1 MEFKSFG
8 KKVDVLAIDEEDGK
22 LFQADMSSELV
33 NRGAAMSSVANPETP
48 PSAIT
53 LSQEAS
59 PSPAPEGGGVTDGL
73 DKIPLS
79 TEENTLSGEAAPAVI
94 SGVVEGNTD
103 TAQSTEAS
111 TAAPV
116 PETAHSP
123 NALLGVVLEHGAANF
138 EFDKKNSMNYFVR
151 YTDANGVEKMQ
162 WGIDLKRALKDAGIV
177 VGDSVSMEN
186 MGKKP
191 VEVFAPLLDA
201 EGKIILN
208 AEGKVSGY
216 EKKVVDRVYWAVS
229 KIANLTVVARP
240 EALKKGSVDSDASD
254 LVKSVKEGVA
264 AQVKRSVH
272 ENDGIDSGA
281 PRRRA
286 SDSVTVPVSS
296 GAVAAQTVGHAVGG
310 AIAGVLSVPY
320 IALTSAQKMLK
331 QKFGS
336 KPESTLVSEQGKGSV
351 PAMSL
356 LNSME
361 KITEWKCERIEK
373 METQL
378 RTTMA
383 NIQHLEGFPVW
394 EEMVNDR
401 AIRCGVTPSEIVRKM
416 PADPEFSDLKEKMDE
431 IWKQNPEK
439 INAFRDACGDF
450 ERNVRNV
457 VKEFP
462 NSEDAIKSRVTK
474 SMSDVMMEG
483 LIMPGFGEQ
492 VGEYGITIEE
502 RVRMLAKQI
511 SDFVQS
517 MLEKL
522 TGRAQSKSPAM
533 ES

>member
-22 LFQADMSSELV
+22 LFEADMSSEFV
-33 NRGAAMSSVANPETP
+33 NRGVAMSSVGNQKTTP
-48 PSAIT
+48 STIALPQVVAPAIDMPGP
-53 LSQEAS
+53 LDAQ
-59 PSPAPEGGGVTDGL
+59 

-79 TEENTLSGEAAPAVI
+79 AEEKNISVEVAPAVV
-94 SGVVEGNTD
+94 SDAVENSTNN
-103 TAQSTEAS
+103 AQSTEPMI
-111 TAAPV
+111 AALM
-116 PETAHSP
+116 PEIVHSA
-123 NALLGVVLEHGAANF
+123 NALLGIVLEHGAANF
-138 EFDKKNSMNYFVR
+138 EFDKKNNMNYFVR
-151 YTDANGVEKMQ
+151 YMDVNGVEKMQ
-162 WGIDLKRALKDAGIV
+162 WGIDLKRALKDTGIV

-201 EGKIILN
+201 EGKIILT
-208 AEGKVSGY
+208 ADGKISGY

-229 KIANLTVVARP
+229 KIASLTVVAKSD
-240 EALKKGSVDSDASD
+240 ALKKESVESDASD

-264 AQVKRSVH
+264 AQAKRSAH
-272 ENDGIDSGA
+272 ENDSVDSGA
-281 PRRRA
+281 PKRRS
-286 SDSVTVPVSS
+286 SDSGIVPVSS
-296 GAVAAQTVGHAVGG
+296 GVVAAQTVGHAVGG
-310 AIAGVLSVPY
+310 VIAGVLSVPY
-320 IALTSAQKMLK
+320 IALTSAQKLLK

-336 KPESTLVSEQGKGSV
+336 KPESVLASEQSKGSV

-373 METQL
+373 MEMQL
-378 RTTMA
+378 RTTMS
-383 NIQHLEGFPVW
+383 NIKNLEGFPVW
-394 EEMVNDR
+394 EDMVNDR
-401 AIRCGVTPSEIVRKM
+401 AIRFSVTPSEIVKKM
-416 PADPEFSDLKEKMDE
+416 SVDPECLDLKGKMDD

-439 INAFRDACGDF
+439 INAFREAYGDF

-483 LIMPGFGEQ
+483 LIMPGFGEK
-492 VGEYGITIEE
+492 VGEYGATVEE

-522 TGRAQSKSPAM
+522 TGRSQSKSPAM